1 MRILIK
7 KKEEKKV
14 EILVRIEREMLKFKS
29 NNLIKTNM
37 KKKPVK

>member
-14 EILVRIEREMLKFKS
+14 EILVRIEREMLKLKS